1 MRFFKNIFLV
11 LIILGFFITSIFGF
25 LVYQAHKRNGEFD
38 TKIIT
43 IEQGT
48 SLSGIANLFKKEE
61 LILNRELFIIYAF
74 LNGRASKMQAGVYEI
89 DTPVSIAD
97 LITVV
102 SGGDINGFALVTIP
116 EGFTSEQIAQK
127 LEAEK
132 VLESKTEF
140 LNQASLSTASA
151 YDIYKYEFL
160 SKIPASSLEGFLFP
174 DTYEFRKK
182 GSVVEVLDKFLK
194 NFDRKA
200 WVLLRSAVDEA
211 TDGQAK
217 KLTSYEYLIVASL
230 LEREVQ
236 TEQDM
241 ELVAGV
247 LINRLNLGMFL
258 QVDATLAYI
267 TGKQTGQITNQ
278 DKLIDSLFN
287 TYKYA
292 GLPPAPI
299 ASPGLKAINA
309 ALNPQANNYLYYL
322 SDKNGITHFAET
334 LEEHS
339 RNKAI
344 YLR

>member
-1 MRFFKNIFLV
+1 M
-11 LIILGFFITSIFGF
+11 
-25 LVYQAHKRNGEFD
+25 
-38 TKIIT
+38 
-43 IEQGT
+43 
-48 SLSGIANLFKKEE
+48 
-61 LILNRELFIIYAF
+61 
-74 LNGRASKMQAGVYEI
+74 
-89 DTPVSIAD
+89 
-97 LITVV
+97 
-102 SGGDINGFALVTIP
+102 
-116 EGFTSEQIAQK
+116 
-127 LEAEK
+127 
-132 VLESKTEF
+132 
-140 LNQASLSTASA
+140 
-151 YDIYKYEFL
+151 
-160 SKIPASSLEGFLFP
+160 
-174 DTYEFRKK
+174 
-182 GSVVEVLDKFLK
+182 
-194 NFDRKA
+194 
-200 WVLLRSAVDEA
+200 
-211 TDGQAK
+211 
-217 KLTSYEYLIVASL
+217 

-299 ASPGLKAINA
+299 ANPGLKAINA

-322 SDKNGITHFAET
+322 SEKNNITHFAET

>member
-11 LIILGFFITSIFGF
+11 LIILGFFITSILGF
-25 LVYQAHKRNGEFD
+25 LVYQAHKHNGEFG
-38 TKIIT
+38 TKIVI

-61 LILNRELFIIYAF
+61 LILNRGLFIVYAF
-74 LNGRASKMQAGVYEI
+74 LNGKASKMQAGVYEI

-127 LEAEK
+127 LEAEE
-132 VLESKTEF
+132 VLESKIEF

-160 SKIPASSLEGFLFP
+160 NKISASSLEGFLFP
-174 DTYEFRKK
+174 DTYEFRK
-182 GSVVEVLDKFLK
+182 GESAVEVLDKFLK
-194 NFDRKA
+194 NFDKKA
-200 WVLLRSAVDEA
+200 WVFLRSAAGEA

-217 KLTSYEYLIVASL
+217 KFTSYEYLIIASL

-241 ELVAGV
+241 KLVAGV
-247 LINRLNLGMFL
+247 LANRLNLDMLL

-267 TGKQTGQITNQ
+267 TNKQTGQITNQ
-278 DKLIDSLFN
+278 DKLINSLFN
-287 TYKYA
+287 TYKYS

-299 ASPGLKAINA
+299 ANSGLRAINA

-322 SDKNGITHFAET
+322 SDKNNITHFAET
-334 LEEHS
+334 LEEHI
-339 RNKAI
+339 RNKAT
-344 YLR
+344 YLK